1 MVSCSMQTKKGV
13 GNFVVINYL
22 IIFFFFFFC
31 NLSSFTQN
39 SGFIVKLEDIELK
52 VKIRY

>member
-22 IIFFFFFFC
+22 IFFFFFFC
-31 NLSSFTQN
+31 YLSSFTQN

>member
-1 MVSCSMQTKKGV
+1 MVSSYMQTKKGV
-13 GNFVVINYL
+13 VNFVVINYL
-22 IIFFFFFFC
+22 IFFFIFFC